1 MPFLQL
7 PFQFA
12 ECGKLAALEFPDP
25 PLADLMDRHRI
36 EIMQLLAAMPE
47 RGDEAGRLENCKV
60 LCDGLPRHGE
70 AVAEFVQ
77 GLTVFGVK
85 PVQQRPPRSIGQR
98 FEDLIHGGDNRQPN
112 GCMSR
117 ACFSEFHAAWY
128 LVVSQ
133 RRLVSTAW
141 GEKNEP
147 LRQTGTVCLD
157 IFYRIRHLRLR
168 PARSDR
174 RAAPSL

>member
-1 MPFLQL
+1 MTYTNSGLLIALLQL

-12 ECGKLAALEFPDP
+12 ERGELAALEFPDP
-25 PLADLMDRHRI
+25 PLADLMDRHRV
-36 EIMQLLAAMPE
+36 EVVQLLAAMLE
-47 RGDEAGRLENCKV
+47 CGDEVGGLEDRKMFG
-60 LCDGLPRHGE
+60 DGLPRHGE

-77 GLTVFGVK
+77 GLSVFGVK
-85 PVQQRPPRSIGQR
+85 PVQQRPPRRIGQR

-117 ACFSEFHAAWY
+117 ACFSEFDAAWY

-141 GEKNEP
+141 VEKNEP
-147 LRQTGTVCLD
+147 LR
-157 IFYRIRHLRLR
+157 
-168 PARSDR
+168 
-174 RAAPSL
+174 